1 MNEITF
7 DQLPATVSKLFDK
20 VSNIERLLLEKK
32 SEPQPDPGKPL
43 NIRQAAELLGLAV
56 PTLYS
61 KVSRGEIPCWKS
73 GKRLLFSHTVLME
86 YLQQDRK
93 KGPSEVTI
101 GSRSY
106 NVSEP
111 TKKH

>member
-20 VSNIERLLLEKK
+20 VSNIERLLLEKNT
-32 SEPQPDPGKPL
+32 EPQADPDKPL
-43 NIRQAAELLGLAV
+43 NIRQAADLLGLAI

-73 GKRLLFSHTVLME
+73 GKRLLFSREKLME
-86 YLQQDRK
+86 YMQQDRRQS
-93 KGPSEVTI
+93 GSSVTI
-101 GSRSY
+101 GSRAY
-106 NVSEP
+106 NLSSDN
-111 TKKH
+111 KKR